1 MNVCWTWRTL
11 SLLFLIF
18 SPVFSFPLCIGRICP
33 TCQLLLTAKD
43 ASYPAEEDDSL
54 SGTSSRQRGRIRPL
68 RRGNQLSTRAKELEE
83 KSQKNIK
90 RREIA
95 QQDPNLLVDMLF
107 SEVVSAPTN
116 RALQEQMGVDR
127 MTLVQGRI
135 FALARDGESLL
146 VRARVGTGKTLG
158 FLVPAVERLVS
169 LEPSQFQPG
178 RDIGVVIIAPTVE
191 LCRQIAD
198 TAGDLV
204 SFHPNM
210 SVRAVYGGTSI
221 QRDVRT
227 LEQSIP
233 SILVSTPG
241 RLLDLAENERVR
253 RRKMSDILGGAK
265 MLVLDEADLLVMGFS
280 EDIRKILSYLPRKRQ
295 TMLFSATIPKRLR
308 KLLPEICMT
317 TSWTQ
322 IDCIEEEGDNK
333 LRVDETY
340 VALNKIEDYVP
351 AVLFLIK
358 EFMGT
363 STRDGRKVMI
373 FFPAVRMV
381 RFFADAVREC
391 SKDIPVWEIHSQMSQ
406 SSRRHVAD
414 SFRQAKSGLLL
425 TSDVSAR
432 GLDYPDVDIIV
443 QCGLPRTCAL
453 YLHRVGRTGRAG
465 RTGEALL
472 VLLPFEKLDA
482 LGRRKSE
489 IKAHSSLS
497 FEADRLSLE
506 SEQFLCA
513 RTKIKNRQLPL
524 LKSAEGFILAF
535 LAYYVVHKPRTMEP
549 AAVRVFG
556 DLLAESIGLD
566 AVPRLP
572 DSLDESL
579 K

>member
-127 MTLVQGRI
+127 MTLVQGRT

-198 TAGDLV
+198 TARDLV

-233 SILVSTPG
+233 SIFAPPKMRGFDEG
-241 RLLDLAENERVR
+241 RCLIFSVG
-253 RRKMSDILGGAK
+253 RKCL
-265 MLVLDEADLLVMGFS
+265 
-280 EDIRKILSYLPRKRQ
+280 
-295 TMLFSATIPKRLR
+295 
-308 KLLPEICMT
+308 
-317 TSWTQ
+317 SWT
-322 IDCIEEEGDNK
+322 K
-333 LRVDETY
+333 LTFLLW
-340 VALNKIEDYVP
+340 ASAKIFE
-351 AVLFLIK
+351 
-358 EFMGT
+358 
-363 STRDGRKVMI
+363 R
-373 FFPAVRMV
+373 
-381 RFFADAVREC
+381 
-391 SKDIPVWEIHSQMSQ
+391 
-406 SSRRHVAD
+406 
-414 SFRQAKSGLLL
+414 SFRICQESVKPC
-425 TSDVSAR
+425 
-432 GLDYPDVDIIV
+432 YF
-443 QCGLPRTCAL
+443 
-453 YLHRVGRTGRAG
+453 
-465 RTGEALL
+465 
-472 VLLPFEKLDA
+472 LLPFQR
-482 LGRRKSE
+482 GYG
-489 IKAHSSLS
+489 SS
-497 FEADRLSLE
+497 
-506 SEQFLCA
+506 C
-513 RTKIKNRQLPL
+513 
-524 LKSAEGFILAF
+524 LKYA
-535 LAYYVVHKPRTMEP
+535 
-549 AAVRVFG
+549 
-556 DLLAESIGLD
+556 
-566 AVPRLP
+566 
-572 DSLDESL
+572 
-579 K
+579 